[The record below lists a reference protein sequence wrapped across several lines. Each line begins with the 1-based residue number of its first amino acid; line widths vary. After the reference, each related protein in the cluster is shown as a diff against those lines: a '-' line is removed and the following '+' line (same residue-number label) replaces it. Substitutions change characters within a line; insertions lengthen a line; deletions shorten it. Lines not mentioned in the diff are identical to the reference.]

1 MVLRIR
7 NILKGIVTA
16 IAVIWLSGTASA
28 ATHAIIFASDYGSSK
43 SIAKLANASFDGRLV
58 YEAFLKAGVTDVQ
71 LVLDADADVWEKEL
85 RSLLARTGSK
95 DTVIFYY
102 AGHGLQVAGANYFV
116 AADGETLIGVDPVIS
131 LLASHVEATVMIID
145 ACRNNPFRTPDEVA
159 LKIDPAIGGSR
170 SLPLLSI
177 GEVRK
182 APRGLAQLSEL
193 RGMSAMV
200 LFSTEP
206 GNVAADGEAGKGSP
220 FATVVAREL
229 VRRASLNTVI
239 RRISLAVNKVTGGQ
253 QSPWRQGDLPFD
265 VYVAGMPNF
274 PAP

>member
-1 MVLRIR
+1 MDLRFGKIA
-7 NILKGIVTA
+7 KGVATA
-16 IAVIWLSGTASA
+16 LAAIWFSSTANA
-28 ATHAIIFASDYGSSK
+28 ATHAIIFASDYGGSK
-43 SIAKLANASFDGRLV
+43 SVAKLANASFDGRLIQKALL
-58 YEAFLKAGVTDVQ
+58 EARVMDVR
-71 LVLDADADVWEKEL
+71 LVLDANAEVWEKEL
-85 RSLLARTGSK
+85 VDLLARTSSK

-102 AGHGLQVAGANYFV
+102 AGHGLQVAGANYFL

-131 LLASHVEATVMIID
+131 LIASHVEATVMIID

-159 LKIDPAIGGSR
+159 LKIDPTISGSR
-170 SLPLLSI
+170 SLPLLSM

-182 APRGLAQLSEL
+182 APRGLAQLGEL

-229 VRRASLNTVI
+229 VRRASLNSVI
-239 RRISLAVNKVTGGQ
+239 RRISMAVNKETGGQ